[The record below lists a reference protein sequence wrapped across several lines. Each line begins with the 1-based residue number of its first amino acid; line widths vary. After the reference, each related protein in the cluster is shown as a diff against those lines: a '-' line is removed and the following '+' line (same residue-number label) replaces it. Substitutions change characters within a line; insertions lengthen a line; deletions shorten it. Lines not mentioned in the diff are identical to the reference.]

1 MESPTALEIPM
12 IRYVSGTDLW
22 LHPHLARTMFAD
34 RARQFSDRL
43 GWPVDIDRNGFE
55 RDQYDPLNPVYVLVE
70 DDKGHHAGSMRLL
83 PTTGPTMI
91 NTYFASAL
99 QDGPIRDPAIWE
111 CTRFCLAPTASPR
124 TAAKLFASAGRLMQE
139 MNITA
144 LVAVFDRPM
153 LRKYRV
159 SGVPP
164 AILGEGDVAGS
175 EVMTGRWQFSRQQL
189 QDLMHRAALDP
200 LACELA
206 IANSSFCNARQ
217 HRSA

>member
-1 MESPTALEIPM
+1 M
-12 IRYVSGTDLW
+12 IRYVPGTDLW
-22 LHPHLARTMFAD
+22 LHPDLARTMFAD
-34 RARQFSDRL
+34 RASQFSDRL

-55 RDQYDPLNPVYVLVE
+55 RDQYDPLNPVYVMVE
-70 DDKGHHAGSMRLL
+70 DDKGLHAGSMRLL

-91 NTYFASAL
+91 NTYFADAL

-111 CTRFCLAPTASPR
+111 CTRFCLAPTAGPR

-159 SGVPP
+159 SGVSPV
-164 AILGEGDVAGS
+164 ILGEGDISGADI
-175 EVMTGRWQFSRQQL
+175 MTGKWQFSHQQL
-189 QDLMHRAALDP
+189 HDLMRRADLDP
-200 LACELA
+200 LDCELA
-206 IANSSFCNARQ
+206 IANSSLCSARQ